1 MTKDEIRKEI
11 KAALQR
17 KGWSESDLSRAS
29 KISRPAIHRF
39 LQSRDDVSPPVL
51 YRLRKA
57 LSLDKP
63 S

>member
-1 MTKDEIRKEI
+1 MTKNEIRKEI
-11 KAALQR
+11 KTALQR
-17 KGWSESDLSRAS
+17 KGWSIADLSRAAKVS
-29 KISRPAIHRF
+29 QPAITQF
-39 LQSRDDVSPPVL
+39 LESRDDVSPPVL